1 MRGISLNSSQWKY
14 CPSLFSIT
22 SGQVKNIYNLF
33 FILFYMSIYACVI
46 AEAREQCR
54 CYHQEYHP
62 PLLRQHLPM
71 ASSLPIGLGWL
82 ISKLWGSSHFLC
94 YHAGNFSMSSRD
106 PTQALMFAKQPLD
119 QLSWFFPA
127 LVASSLCLCRS
138 LATVT
143 SLPLSIGIVLKP
155 SKPIT
160 AVGSGAIWGLT
171 SPSCV
176 GLVTF
181 ASHLRLL
188 P

>member
-1 MRGISLNSSQWKY
+1 MSACLSMRVFLGRPGNNAGIIIRSTTHLFWDSISQW
-14 CPSLFSIT
+14 
-22 SGQVKNIYNLF
+22 QVVYQL
-33 FILFYMSIYACVI
+33 AD
-46 AEAREQCR
+46 
-54 CYHQEYHP
+54 
-62 PLLRQHLPM
+62 
-71 ASSLPIGLGWL
+71 
-82 ISKLWGSSHFLC
+82 LWGSSHFLC

-127 LVASSLCLCRS
+127 LVASSLCLWWS
-138 LATVT
+138 LATAA
-143 SLPLSIGIVLKP
+143 SLPLSISIGLKP
-155 SKPIT
+155 PKPIT
-160 AVGSGAIWGLT
+160 AVGSGARWGLA

>member
-1 MRGISLNSSQWKY
+1 M
-14 CPSLFSIT
+14 
-22 SGQVKNIYNLF
+22 
-33 FILFYMSIYACVI
+33 CVL
-46 AEAREQCR
+46 AEAREQRR
-54 CYHQEYHP
+54 CHHQEYHP

-71 ASSLPIGLGWL
+71 ASSLPIGLDWL

-127 LVASSLCLCRS
+127 LVTSSLCLWWS
-138 LATVT
+138 LATVA
-143 SLPLSIGIVLKP
+143 SLPLSIGIGLKLW
-155 SKPIT
+155 KPVT
-160 AVGSGAIWGLT
+160 AVVSGARWGLA
-171 SPSCV
+171 SPSFV